1 MHYCTTR
8 NSHTLFSWPRPPIT
22 VLSRIVDFTAPHMV
36 YLSHSVMTRPARL
49 NSRRDLGMVGIRNQV
64 GSTHLCRVRMVKPM
78 LQVVEHMG
86 RVCVRREVEGLRKQL
101 GCVCGSPAEVL

>member
-1 MHYCTTR
+1 MHDYTTR

-22 VLSRIVDFTAPHMV
+22 VLSRIVDFTAPHMA

-64 GSTHLCRVRMVKPM
+64 WPAVLYPRVP
-78 LQVVEHMG
+78 
-86 RVCVRREVEGLRKQL
+86 REDGETYAP
-101 GCVCGSPAEVL
+101 GC